1 MAKYTPPE
9 QSKAMQWVDI
19 IFVVAA
25 IFFALWF
32 PLWMGWAGV
41 SRAIEK
47 IDNPTWEALGQTPA
61 QVEQWVKLGFADA
74 AAAHDIIQNKFD
86 YHIDWMQLVILAIV
100 IIGYFV
106 FLFRASD
113 KEYREVDDSAHRSG
127 LRSTAAL
134 DDRRIDRGI
143 HRRAHPHRD
152 RVRR

>member
-9 QSKAMQWVDI
+9 QSKGMQWVDI

-25 IFFALWF
+25 IFLALWL
-32 PLWMGWAGV
+32 PLQAGWAGV
-41 SRAIEK
+41 TRAIVK

-86 YHIDWMQLVILAIV
+86 YTIDWVQLVIMSIV
-100 IIGYFV
+100 IIAYFV

-113 KEYREVDDSAHRSG
+113 QEYKEV
-127 LRSTAAL
+127 
-134 DDRRIDRGI
+134 IDEKFNGK
-143 HRRAHPHRD
+143 
-152 RVRR
+152 